1 MLNHSQRKMESG
13 VNLMEQYFTPAN
25 AVTFAIVALAFCWG
39 FNLIYTTVQN
49 ARKERERQL
58 EPIVKVNASISEV
71 KGRLDSVERRLNG
84 HDADISDLH
93 AGQSAMCRGVQA
105 LLDHE
110 LHNGNENEMK
120 AASDGIGKW
129 LRTR

>member
-1 MLNHSQRKMESG
+1 MEK
-13 VNLMEQYFTPAN
+13 YFTGEN
-25 AVTFAIVALAFCWG
+25 LLIFAIVSLALCWG
-39 FNLIYTTVQN
+39 FNLVYTALGN
-49 ARKERERQL
+49 ARKEQERQK
-58 EPIVKVNASISEV
+58 EPFKRIDGVISEIHD
-71 KGRLDSVERRLNG
+71 RLDNVERRLNS
-84 HDADISDLH
+84 HDSDISDLH

-110 LHNGNENEMK
+110 LHNGNEDEMK